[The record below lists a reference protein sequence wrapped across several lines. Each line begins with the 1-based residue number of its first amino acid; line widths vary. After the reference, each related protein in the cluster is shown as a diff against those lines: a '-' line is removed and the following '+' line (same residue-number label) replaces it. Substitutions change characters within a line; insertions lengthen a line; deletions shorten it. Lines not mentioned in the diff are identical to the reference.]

1 MPSKVF
7 SQNSEVRL
15 PRNIPR
21 EDRAGGRRGGNGSSG
36 KYPVLGLRLCLL
48 FLLKCPNENMQAFS
62 SLLLIFLPGHLLSSY
77 FFLFLLMIVQI
88 SPLDYFLV
96 SQSIFSV
103 VCSLTFCGA
112 WWILNVNRRHS
123 TVENILFVRDQ
134 HLQSLLSSLPLG
146 CGLVL
151 GF

>member
-1 MPSKVF
+1 MSLEVF
-7 SQNSEVRL
+7 SQDTGVNL
-15 PRNIPR
+15 QHNIPR
-21 EDRAGGRRGGNGSSG
+21 EDRAAGRRGGNGSFSG
-36 KYPVLGLRLCLL
+36 KYPVLGLSLCLL

-112 WWILNVNRRHS
+112 
-123 TVENILFVRDQ
+123 
-134 HLQSLLSSLPLG
+134 
-146 CGLVL
+146 
-151 GF
+151 